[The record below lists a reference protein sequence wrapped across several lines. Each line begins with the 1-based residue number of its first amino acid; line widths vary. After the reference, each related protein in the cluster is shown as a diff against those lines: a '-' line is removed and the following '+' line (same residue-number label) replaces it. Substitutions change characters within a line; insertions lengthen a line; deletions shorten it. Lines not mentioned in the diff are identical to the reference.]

1 VRALQY
7 AVLCA
12 GFDLAASEKEFIV
25 KRLLLISAILVTFG
39 IVSLG
44 CAAEA
49 QSDTAAVEDA
59 ITGIFADYN
68 AEDYDGCLN
77 YLVGITSENR
87 ETIKAG
93 LAMAHGFTGDITVN
107 EIENVTVNGSTATA
121 TVTMT
126 IQEQTQTTT
135 MTLNKVG
142 KHWKMAGEEA
152 FGQS

>member
-1 VRALQY
+1 M
-7 AVLCA
+7 
-12 GFDLAASEKEFIV
+12 
-25 KRLLLISAILVTFG
+25 KRLLLISVILVTFG

-59 ITGIFADYN
+59 ITGIFAAYN
-68 AEDYDGCLN
+68 ADNYDKCLN
-77 YLVGITSENR
+77 YLAGITDENR

-107 EIENVTVNGSTATA
+107 NIENVTVDGSTATA

-126 IQEQTQTTT
+126 MQEQTQTTT

-142 KHWKMAGEEA
+142 NKWKMAGEEA
-152 FGQS
+152 FGQA

>member
-1 VRALQY
+1 M
-7 AVLCA
+7 
-12 GFDLAASEKEFIV
+12 
-25 KRLLLISAILVTFG
+25 KRLLLISVILVTFG
-39 IVSLG
+39 IAVLG

-68 AEDYDGCLN
+68 DGDYDGCLN
-77 YLVGITSENR
+77 YLVGVTDENR

-107 EIENVTVNGSTATA
+107 KVENVTVNGSTATA
-121 TVTMT
+121 TVTAT
-126 IQEQTQTTT
+126 IQDQTQTTT

-142 KHWKMAGEEA
+142 NKWKMNGEDA